1 MLSTQPSIT
10 VPGGSLVAHP
20 PLKTCE
26 VCVVLPARDE
36 SDRIQKCLL
45 ALVNQT
51 DLQRVPFSPS
61 RYEVIVLANNCRDDT
76 AAVAREFGRRYPQ
89 LALHVAEIQ
98 LSPGKSFA
106 GCARK
111 LLMDE
116 ACRRLFLLKRHN
128 GIIASTDGDTFV
140 EPTWLAG
147 IQREVDAGADAVGGR
162 IVADP
167 SERMLLHPFAE
178 RTYLRQVAH
187 GFLLAELEHLIDPD
201 PFDPF
206 PRHPNHNGA
215 SLAVTAAAYARIGGL
230 PDVREEEDRA
240 LYEAILRSGA
250 RFRHS
255 LGVCATTSARLDGR
269 VKHGFSAGLKQFS
282 TLNQNSPALLV
293 ENVSASETRL
303 RARRMVRELRHE
315 IQPRR
320 PLMDY
325 QVKAA
330 ARLLRISTSWLSQEI
345 RRPQPW
351 GRLVERIGLR
361 QTIEGEWERSWPK
374 MFLEQAIAALRIR
387 VSDLRPR
394 PEKKSSARNCTAS
407 RP

>member
-1 MLSTQPSIT
+1 
-10 VPGGSLVAHP
+10 
-20 PLKTCE
+20 
-26 VCVVLPARDE
+26 
-36 SDRIQKCLL
+36 
-45 ALVNQT
+45 
-51 DLQRVPFSPS
+51 
-61 RYEVIVLANNCRDDT
+61 
-76 AAVAREFGRRYPQ
+76 
-89 LALHVAEIQ
+89 
-98 LSPGKSFA
+98 
-106 GCARK
+106 
-111 LLMDE
+111 
-116 ACRRLFLLKRHN
+116 
-128 GIIASTDGDTFV
+128 
-140 EPTWLAG
+140 
-147 IQREVDAGADAVGGR
+147 
-162 IVADP
+162 
-167 SERMLLHPFAE
+167 
-178 RTYLRQVAH
+178 
-187 GFLLAELEHLIDPD
+187 
-201 PFDPF
+201 
-206 PRHPNHNGA
+206 
-215 SLAVTAAAYARIGGL
+215 
-230 PDVREEEDRA
+230 
-240 LYEAILRSGA
+240 
-250 RFRHS
+250 
-255 LGVCATTSARLDGR
+255 

-320 PLMDY
+320 PLMDFL
-325 QVKAA
+325 VNAA